1 MKSFFFIPATNI
13 DKINFIK
20 SFDSDDIIIDFEDSV
35 LEINRKELLNKAFS
49 LNDQNLWFRIPI
61 RNESNDNLN
70 IDLLNSFLISGKKKF
85 VIPKIYSKAEFDDI
99 YTNHLSKY
107 LDLKLILLIEH
118 PRLIVELVQILQS
131 QHADIIAGIG
141 IGSHD
146 LMNYIK
152 AEHNEEQLYFPRI
165 NVLYLAKA
173 YNKISIDIASMNIS
187 NKQLFNE
194 ELKFGIKN
202 GFDAKFL
209 IHPNQLKWLNS
220 FDELKNKHIQWAK
233 QIMAALPSDFKGK
246 EVEPFILNGE
256 VIEKPHVEKAQAILK
271 KYKDEK

>member
-20 SFDSDDIIIDFEDSV
+20 SFASDDIIIDFEDSV
-35 LEINRKELLNKAFS
+35 LEINRKELLNKALS
-49 LNDQNLWFRIPI
+49 LSDQNLWFRIPI
-61 RNESNDNLN
+61 RNESNDLLD
-70 IDLLNSFLISGKKKF
+70 IDFLNSFLIAGKKKF

-99 YTNHLSKY
+99 YCNYLSKY
-107 LDLKLILLIEH
+107 PDLKLILLIEH
-118 PRLIVELVQILQS
+118 PRLIVELIQILQS
-131 QHADIIAGIG
+131 QYSDIIVGIG

-146 LMNYIK
+146 LMNFIK

-194 ELKFGIKN
+194 ELKFGIRN

-209 IHPNQLKWLNS
+209 IHPNQLIWLNG
-220 FDELKNKHIQWAK
+220 FDELKNEHIEWAK
-233 QIMAALPSDFKGK
+233 QIMAALPSNFKGK
-246 EVEPFILNGE
+246 EIEPFILNGE
-256 VIEKPHVEKAQAILK
+256 VIEKPHVEKAQLILK
-271 KYKDEK
+271 QYQDEK